1 MNTIN
6 DRIARC
12 IVESNLTKTAFA
24 QKIGLTQAYV
34 SALSIGR
41 KKTSDRTISDIC
53 REFGI
58 NETWLRTGEGE
69 MFCQSQDTLAE
80 KLARD
85 YGLDEL
91 GYQIMSAYLRLD
103 ENDRAAVKRLIL
115 NLTSTEPAEPPFI
128 PAAQFVLSSVETN
141 PKPDEEEYDSEL
153 EAEVERYRQQRRLER
168 YIKTS
173 EASTPAKTG

>member
-41 KKTSDRTISDIC
+41 KKPSDRTISDIC
-53 REFGI
+53 RDFGI

-69 MFCQSQDTLAE
+69 MFCQSQDTFAE

-85 YGLDEL
+85 YAIKLCRP
-91 GYQIMSAYLRLD
+91 ICA
-103 ENDRAAVKRLIL
+103 
-115 NLTSTEPAEPPFI
+115 LTKMT
-128 PAAQFVLSSVETN
+128 AQLSN
-141 PKPDEEEYDSEL
+141 
-153 EAEVERYRQQRRLER
+153 
-168 YIKTS
+168 
-173 EASTPAKTG
+173 G